1 MIRVCSIARLQEVVS
16 TCGARHV
23 VSLVRD
29 DELIT
34 RERALLEKQGF
45 DVAANHLW
53 LQMDDIADAIDG
65 LIAPGQEHVEK
76 LVDFAQRWDR
86 AAPMV
91 VHCYAGISRST
102 AAAFIAACA
111 LSPGRDE
118 KEIAVRLRRASPT
131 AMPNTRLV
139 KLGDTFLGRKGR
151 MVEAVGL
158 LGYPAVGAY
167 EAAPFE
173 LKWD

>member
-1 MIRVCSIARLQEVVS
+1 MIRVCSISRLQDVVNK
-16 TCGARHV
+16 CGARHV

-34 RERALLEKQGF
+34 RERALLEKRGF
-45 DVAANHLW
+45 DVSNHLW

-65 LIAPGQEHVEK
+65 LIAPGEEHVER
-76 LVDFAQRWDR
+76 LVDFATRWDR

-111 LSPGRDE
+111 LSPKQDE
-118 KEIAVRLRRASPT
+118 AEIAARLRDASPT
-131 AMPNTRLV
+131 ATPNTRLV
-139 KLGDTFLGRKGR
+139 ELGDAFLGRKGR
-151 MVEAVGL
+151 MVRAVGKIG
-158 LGYPAVGAY
+158 LGIGAY
-167 EAAPFE
+167 EAEPFE